1 MQRALYPL
9 KMHIRVC
16 VRKAVGNTRVLR
28 ETPARLVFLCLDTV
42 SRPRRSD
49 QRPFYLSLS
58 LSISPFDATVSSV
71 VRTIDGCVYG
81 SLSFSFLGE
90 SPITAVALEEK
101 GLPLHRPRLQ
111 LSNISVPACMHLYIG
126 TESFIS
132 CGKSYIQY
140 PPTDRTRP
148 PGNWRKFQVDLCD
161 LQFFKYTPSIKK
173 IQFFPLYLIMIVKQR
188 RSRFI
193 FLK

>member
-58 LSISPFDATVSSV
+58 LYLSVRCHGLLRCANHWWVRVWLVVFLVSRRVADHRCGARRERPSTSSSPLAALKYQRTSMHAFIYRYRELYIVWQVLHSISTNWQNATA
-71 VRTIDGCVYG
+71 R
-81 SLSFSFLGE
+81 
-90 SPITAVALEEK
+90 
-101 GLPLHRPRLQ
+101 
-111 LSNISVPACMHLYIG
+111 
-126 TESFIS
+126 
-132 CGKSYIQY
+132 
-140 PPTDRTRP
+140 
-148 PGNWRKFQVDLCD
+148 
-161 LQFFKYTPSIKK
+161 
-173 IQFFPLYLIMIVKQR
+173 
-188 RSRFI
+188 
-193 FLK
+193 